1 MAVRAF
7 VAIDHKMKV
16 PVSPPTHFCLYPLS
30 AGSWNGQ
37 EARRWQ
43 VFGVS
48 WTMGCESITESF
60 TDIGSFSGRA
70 RKLFDAEATQL
81 EGGLPSV
88 RVQVIPLPGL
98 TAYRFSTSVRLMLR
112 GRLGEGHVLV
122 VPIFGDS
129 QGSRF
134 HGELLAPGDLVWATG
149 EAETQLIIGPGVDHV
164 GMVIKKAMVRS
175 AIERF
180 CSGKSKFDPDRNQ
193 VVEVPLDCGQRFAA
207 GIKMLLD
214 KGSDELARGSD
225 LDAELIEQGLGGALP
240 LMRGVRVGERARKRQ
255 EVVERALWL
264 MRNELSGKLSVQDI
278 CETLNV
284 RRRTLFYAFE
294 SRFGLSPQETYR
306 VLRMAKAQE
315 LFRTTEKS
323 VREVAQEV
331 GFLHQGRFAREYS
344 NRFHRQPRH
353 ECNAKRARSPLRAPR
368 HEGATV
374 DERPARLPGT
384 IASIRS

>member
-1 MAVRAF
+1 M
-7 VAIDHKMKV
+7 
-16 PVSPPTHFCLYPLS
+16 S
-30 AGSWNGQ
+30 
-37 EARRWQ
+37 
-43 VFGVS
+43 
-48 WTMGCESITESF
+48 CESITESF
-60 TDIGSFSGRA
+60 SDIGSFSGRA
-70 RKLFDAEATQL
+70 RKLFDAEAIQL

-88 RVQVIPLPGL
+88 RVQVIPLPGV
-98 TAYRFSTSVRLMLR
+98 TAYHFFSSVRLMLR

-122 VPIFGDS
+122 APILGDS

-134 HGELLAPGDLVWATG
+134 HGELLAPGDMVWATG
-149 EAETQLIIGPGVDHV
+149 EAETQVIVGPGVDHF
-164 GMVIKKAMVRS
+164 GMVITKAKVRS

-193 VVEVPLDCGQRFAA
+193 VAEVPLDCGQRFAA
-207 GIKMLLD
+207 GIMMLLD
-214 KGSDELARGSD
+214 KGSNELARGSD
-225 LDAELIEQGLGGALP
+225 LDAELIEQGLGGVLP

-294 SRFGLSPQETYR
+294 SRLGLSPQEAYR
-306 VLRMAKAQE
+306 ALRMAKAQE

-331 GFLHQGRFAREYS
+331 GFLHQGRFARDYS

-353 ECNAKRARSPLRAPR
+353 ECNAKRARGPLRAPR

-374 DERPARLPGT
+374 TDRPARLPGAIT
-384 IASIRS
+384 SVRS

>member
-70 RKLFDAEATQL
+70 RKLFDAEAIQL
-81 EGGLPSV
+81 EGGLLSV
-88 RVQVIPLPGL
+88 WVQVIHLPGL
-98 TAYRFSTSVRLMLR
+98 TAYRFSSSVRLMLR

-122 VPIFGDS
+122 APIFGDS

-149 EAETQLIIGPGVDHV
+149 EAETQLIIGPGVDHF
-164 GMVIKKAMVRS
+164 GMVINKAMVRS

>member
-1 MAVRAF
+1 
-7 VAIDHKMKV
+7 
-16 PVSPPTHFCLYPLS
+16 
-30 AGSWNGQ
+30 
-37 EARRWQ
+37 
-43 VFGVS
+43 
-48 WTMGCESITESF
+48 
-60 TDIGSFSGRA
+60 
-70 RKLFDAEATQL
+70 
-81 EGGLPSV
+81 
-88 RVQVIPLPGL
+88 
-98 TAYRFSTSVRLMLR
+98 
-112 GRLGEGHVLV
+112 
-122 VPIFGDS
+122 
-129 QGSRF
+129 
-134 HGELLAPGDLVWATG
+134 
-149 EAETQLIIGPGVDHV
+149 
-164 GMVIKKAMVRS
+164 
-175 AIERF
+175 
-180 CSGKSKFDPDRNQ
+180 
-193 VVEVPLDCGQRFAA
+193 
-207 GIKMLLD
+207 MLLD
-214 KGSDELARGSD
+214 KGSDELARGRD